1 MKKPLFGEL
10 FNQLNQQLVAAL
22 GLLNADVLT
31 AAQHLDD
38 KTGARVKVD
47 AHGEAKRVTLN
58 VRIET
63 RRDLGENELKA
74 LLLEAIATT
83 SLSARIETHSD
94 EQSHPSFPL
103 CRHAVAYAYAHDQA
117 VRFDLCSV
125 TEAKDQ
131 REAA

>member
-22 GLLNADVLT
+22 GLLNADVMAVT
-31 AAQHLDD
+31 QHLVD

-58 VRIET
+58 VRIDT
-63 RRDLGENELKA
+63 RRDLGESVLKT
-74 LLLEAIATT
+74 LLLEAMATT
-83 SLSARIETHSD
+83 RLSARVETHTD
-94 EQSHPSFPL
+94 QQSHPSYPL
-103 CRHAVAYAYAHDQA
+103 RRHAIAYAYADDRA

>member
-31 AAQHLDD
+31 VAQHLVD
-38 KTGARVKVD
+38 KTGGKVKVD
-47 AHGEAKRVTLN
+47 AYGEAKNVMLN
-58 VRIET
+58 VHIDT
-63 RRDLGENELKA
+63 QRDLGESVLET
-74 LLLEAIATT
+74 LLMEAMATT
-83 SLSARIETHSD
+83 ALSARIETHTD
-94 EQSHPSFPL
+94 EQRHPSYPL
-103 CRHAVAYAYAHDQA
+103 RRHAVAYVYADNRA

-125 TEAKDQ
+125 TKAKEQ